1 MTSTDPAVAPIR
13 LWEGV
18 APGSADWT
26 HDEQSMSSA
35 DGAVERVRNVV
46 VPTMTAYL
54 PDEPTDRAVLVL
66 PGGAMHFLSMES
78 EGSEVATFL
87 RDRGVPT
94 FVVKYRLVPTPPDDV
109 DFDAALVSAFGSG
122 IDAMMRTA
130 VPLAVADAERAT
142 TIVHE
147 RGFTHVTMLGFSA
160 GASVTAEL
168 IATSTHPPTRLRSS
182 TCRSSPIGP
191 AWRRSRPCSWPRRP
205 TIRSASTGR
214 SRSTPRGGPPA
225 ARSSSTSSNAVVT
238 GSACRGRACRA
249 TSGRS
254 CSWPGCSRSETR
266 SADQSK
272 RDSRSRRIAHRVSL

>member
-1 MTSTDPAVAPIR
+1 MTSTDPSVAPIR

-122 IDAMMRTA
+122 IDAILKTA

-142 TIVHE
+142 AMVRE

-168 IATSTHPPTRLRSS
+168 IATSTHPPDAAAFVYLPFFTDRPGVATKPSVFVAAAADDPLGIDGSLAAHS
-182 TCRSSPIGP
+182 
-191 AWRRSRPCSWPRRP
+191 AWRTAGRPVELHLFE
-205 TIRSASTGR
+205 
-214 SRSTPRGGPPA
+214 RGGHGFGMS
-225 ARSSSTSSNAVVT
+225 RT
-238 GSACRGRACRA
+238 GLPCDQ
-249 TSGRS
+249 
-254 CSWPGCSRSETR
+254 WPELFL
-266 SADQSK
+266 AWLQSQ
-272 RDSRSRRIAHRVSL
+272 